1 MSGRDSSKLSGNPD
15 GKGSVVAEQEL
26 QYERLREKLHLS
38 NHDNASDVDFII
50 FMLHGI
56 GSNSNV
62 LSADYRMIKYSLSSI
77 KRHWFY
83 QDKLRTHVH
92 LLDWKRHISDA
103 QSMLFDH
110 TYITTAKET
119 RRVITSH
126 IMDIGFYL
134 NPRYCDFLLE
144 NIVADLDGEIS
155 RLRHHPSGKFRNSKI
170 AIVGYSLGS
179 LILHEIL
186 CGNPGRASNLRPE
199 DRPKLKNKVDYM
211 FCVGSPLS
219 CFMIFQSPQ
228 YMATGMCMPEGV
240 ESYNIFHPYDPVA
253 YRWERLIY
261 RDLKEV
267 PEPEILPYWQNNGF
281 KNWYGWERS
290 VQQAKTMIVDNI
302 SDVASTIGRSI
313 FGWWGSS
320 KSNSVL
326 VNNVATPDKSEFRV
340 SFSMH
345 VGPGSAAL
353 SSFKLKLKERMVPEN
368 ADLATGMINPTSPPL
383 SATPETRAEERT
395 ENTSDQD
402 QWSDDAEGGDAV
414 NGLFDEE
421 RLAAQ
426 SARALHDMNKQS
438 GGHLPR
444 RYDFQLQEDITEHL
458 LSPLGIIQSHTNY
471 WSSKDLMFFILK
483 KLKKRHARVSITT
496 YFKSIRLRAKWLAD
510 CAANDELKAKFLAL
524 SEEASARADRV
535 AAEDN
540 KARLEATATFS
551 STWSNFMKWSEDYCE
566 DTEHICS
573 DPID

>member
-15 GKGSVVAEQEL
+15 GKGNVVEEQER
-26 QYERLREKLHLS
+26 QYERLRDKLHLS
-38 NHDNASDVDFII
+38 NHDSASEVDFII

-62 LSADYRMIKYSLSSI
+62 LGADYRMIKYSLSSI

-83 QDKLRTHVH
+83 HDKLRTHVH
-92 LLDWKRHISDA
+92 LLDWKKHIIDA

-119 RRVITSH
+119 RKMITSH
-126 IMDIGFYL
+126 ILDIGFYL

-144 NIVADLDGEIS
+144 NIVAELDGEIS

-199 DRPKLKNKVDYM
+199 DRPKLRSKVDYM

-228 YMATGMCMPEGV
+228 YMATGMCLPEGV
-240 ESYNIFHPYDPVA
+240 EAYNIFHPYDPVA

-261 RDLKEV
+261 RDVKEL

-326 VNNVATPDKSEFRV
+326 ANNVANPDKR
-340 SFSMH
+340 
-345 VGPGSAAL
+345 SAAL
-353 SSFKLKLKERMVPEN
+353 SSFKLKLKERTTPDN
-368 ADLATGMINPTSPPL
+368 TDLTTGIINPTT
-383 SATPETRAEERT
+383 SAVDAAAEPRAEERT
-395 ENTSDQD
+395 EHPSEQD

-426 SARALHDMNKQS
+426 SAKALHDMNKQA
-438 GGHLPR
+438 GGHLRR

-483 KLKKRHARVSITT
+483 KLKKGHARVSITT

-524 SEEASARADRV
+524 SEEASACADRV

-540 KARLEATATFS
+540 KARLEAAATFS
-551 STWSNFMKWSEDYCE
+551 STWSNFMKWSEEYCE
-566 DTEHICS
+566 DAEHVCS